1 MEPGVKEQ
9 LIPPPSP
16 ICSQEPLYEAEIFLN
31 PPKEEPAAHLNQFII
46 HSAIDLVER
55 QAWTTTAMCVCSSR
69 HRLESE
75 PTARVR
81 TPVVALPALTRNRR
95 LSCRNLHAVD
105 RVYDQTVS
113 AFLSAGNIKFML
125 LHEGRNEDNIRT
137 FFNEVHA
144 MYVQFLMNP
153 FYEYQ
158 TPIVSQQFDKRVLL
172 HS

>member
-1 MEPGVKEQ
+1 MKLRSFSTRRRKNPRRTSINSSFIRPSIWWRGRPG
-9 LIPPPSP
+9 PR
-16 ICSQEPLYEAEIFLN
+16 PLCACVLRAVVTN
-31 PPKEEPAAHLNQFII
+31 PNRPRASEHLRRAA
-46 HSAIDLVER
+46 
-55 QAWTTTAMCVCSSR
+55 SS
-69 HRLESE
+69 H
-75 PTARVR
+75 PQ
-81 TPVVALPALTRNRR
+81 RR

-158 TPIVSQQFDKRVLL
+158 TPIVSQQFDKRVRAFARRL
-172 HS
+172 

>member
-1 MEPGVKEQ
+1 MLFMIVGKK
-9 LIPPPSP
+9 
-16 ICSQEPLYEAEIFLN
+16 EPLYEAEIFLN
-31 PPKEEPAAHLNQFII
+31 PPKEEPAAHLNQFVI

-55 QAWTTTAMCVCSSR
+55 QAWTTTAM
-69 HRLESE
+69 
-75 PTARVR
+75 
-81 TPVVALPALTRNRR
+81 
-95 LSCRNLHAVD
+95 NLHAVD

-158 TPIVSQQFDKRVLL
+158 TPIVSQQFDKRVRAFARRL
-172 HS
+172 